1 MRKYRYIIWSA
12 LGRESGIIEA
22 KNADEAEN
30 AAREIAYKLTK
41 YGEIYL
47 QSVSVYNIKKNNAVT
62 A

>member
-12 LGRESGIIEA
+12 LGRESGII
-22 KNADEAEN
+22 EAEN

-47 QSVSVYNIKKNNAVT
+47 QSVSVYHIKKNNAVT